1 MPWASVVLTAVWRVH
16 GPQELNE
23 LRSSHSAILPRT
35 QLPQSFQSSPGAPP
49 ELTQSLPGPPRACQS
64 PQSSPT
70 APPELSPMVPQL
82 FPGSPTAPPRLFHAV
97 LPHEANSFQEKPLT
111 HARSTTSVAGGW
123 ATSRRNPSSPP
134 HCTRCPGLLRSVSA
148 QSIRIDLSFGLAA
161 NEPERTFATPP
172 IRN

>member
-1 MPWASVVLTAVWRVH
+1 MKAAASAWGGARSQ
-16 GPQELNE
+16 GPGG
-23 LRSSHSAILPRT
+23 LPFRG
-35 QLPQSFQSSPGAPP
+35 QSSLTSSPNSSTPQLCPTAKPP
-49 ELTQSLPGPPRACQS
+49 ELAPTPPQL
-64 PQSSPT
+64 SPT